1 MAVGKILRGTAIRAI
16 APTAETAIWCGQST
30 CGCYVRG
37 RAFSRCSPTPTLG
50 RLCNSKYPADNQVSG
65 APDGWNGQIDERVA
79 ARAIGTVNPATSP
92 IGEVSLRS
100 VSNDTTPST
109 IVALSGARGPEMF
122 GRSGIALYSA
132 VRLIDNA
139 NASARAENQT
149 NILR

>member
-1 MAVGKILRGTAIRAI
+1 MAVATIVRTTAIRAT
-16 APTAETAIWCGQST
+16 APTAETAIRCGLCT
-30 CGCYVRG
+30 RGCYVHG
-37 RAFSRCSPTPTLG
+37 RAFSRCSPTGIFG
-50 RLCNSKYPADNQVSG
+50 RLCNSKYRADDRIG
-65 APDGWNGQIDERVA
+65 RAPDGWDSQIDERVA
-79 ARAIGTVNPATSP
+79 APAIGTANPATRP
-92 IGEVSLRS
+92 IDGVSVRS
-100 VSNDTTPST
+100 VSNDATPST